1 MDAYPI
7 YLDHHATTPIAPS
20 VLEAMM
26 PFFTTHFGN
35 PASVGHS
42 YGWTAEAAVKQAR
55 AIVARSI
62 NARPE
67 EIIFTSGATEAN
79 NLAIKGVAESYFSK
93 GKHIITLATEHN
105 AVLGPCRYLET
116 LGFDLTVLP
125 VRSDGLVEVATLQ
138 AALRDDTILVSVM
151 TANNEIGTI
160 QPIAEIGNCCH
171 DRGVLFH
178 TDAAQAIGKLPL
190 DVQAMKVDLMSLT
203 AHKVYGPKGIGALYV
218 RRRNP
223 RVMLSAQLHGGR
235 QERDLRSGTLNP
247 PLIVGL
253 GRAIDLAL
261 ATQEPEALRLA
272 SLRDRLLTTLQT
284 ELGTDRIIIH
294 GSLQAR
300 LSGNLNLSIRDL
312 DGQAL
317 MLALRNTIALSS
329 GSACASANPKPSHVL
344 TALGVTDQLAFAAL
358 RFGLGKDNTEAQ
370 IDRAAQAI
378 VQVVHQLSRSP
389 LE

>member
-20 VLEAMM
+20 VLEAML

-42 YGWTAEAAVKQAR
+42 YGWTADAAVKQAR
-55 AIVARSI
+55 SIVARSI

-105 AVLGPCRYLET
+105 AVLGPCRYLAT
-116 LGFDLTVLP
+116 IGFDLTVLP
-125 VRSDGLVEVATLQ
+125 VRSDGLVEVDRLQ

-160 QPIAEIGNCCH
+160 QPIADIGQCCH

-190 DVQAMKVDLMSLT
+190 DVQAMKIDLLSLT

-223 RVMLSAQLHGGR
+223 RVALSAQLHGGG

-261 ATQEPEALRLA
+261 ATQDSEARRLA
-272 SLRDRLLTTLQT
+272 RLRDRLLTRLQT
-284 ELGTDRIIIH
+284 ELGADRLVIH
-294 GSLQAR
+294 GSLLAR
-300 LSGNLNLSIRDL
+300 LPGNLNLSIRGL
-312 DGQAL
+312 DGPAL
-317 MLALRNTIALSS
+317 MLALRDTIAISS

-344 TALGVTDQLAFAAL
+344 TALGVTDELAFAAL
-358 RFGLGKDNTEAQ
+358 RFGLGKDNTEVQ
-370 IDRAAQAI
+370 LDRAAQAI
-378 VQVVHQLSRSP
+378 VQVVHQLSGVP